1 MSQMNPT
8 GNQLG
13 LPAGPG
19 APQYY
24 PTVVQLGDAAFSEAW
39 VMTPIGTVPLRGTQL
54 FITDQTRSER
64 YTPGWAITLAIIGFF
79 FFLLGLLF
87 LLVKE
92 ERVVGYVQITITN
105 GAFTYQTM
113 EPVHFNRAAQ
123 MQDVQNRANYV
134 RGLIMRAS
142 A

>member
-1 MSQMNPT
+1 MSQFNSIE
-8 GNQLG
+8 NQQG
-13 LPAGPG
+13 LPVGLG
-19 APQYY
+19 SPQVY
-24 PTVVQLGDAAFSEAW
+24 PPVVHLGDAAFSEAW
-39 VMTPIGTVPLRGTQL
+39 VMTPIGTVPLRGTQI
-54 FITDQTRSER
+54 FIADQTRSER
-64 YTPGWAITLAIIGFF
+64 YTPGWAIALAIIGFF
-79 FFLLGLLF
+79 FLLLGLLF

-113 EPVHFNRAAQ
+113 EPVVFNRAAQ
-123 MQDVQNRANYV
+123 MQDVQNRANYA